1 MLFRSMAESK
11 SPAGS
16 PPNSPPP
23 APVGPDGK
31 ILINSLLK
39 RLWPAD
45 TQPVVSADEIAEA
58 IGHIFDDKLSP
69 VQTGALLT
77 CLNFT
82 GRDRH
87 ADVIAKCADA
97 MRKAAS
103 PIDFQELEEV
113 VKRKGKAEGNYKGG
127 LVCITRGVGLI
138 CYYHNPSIRI
148 HHSNSDSKIVT
159 SKSTIQS
166 HTNTPPV

>member
-1 MLFRSMAESK
+1 MAESK

-127 LVCITRGVGLI
+127 LVCITRGVWAYLLLSQPEHQNPPFKLGLEDSHEQV
-138 CYYHNPSIRI
+138 YNPE
-148 HHSNSDSKIVT
+148 
-159 SKSTIQS
+159 
-166 HTNTPPV
+166 PY

>member
-1 MLFRSMAESK
+1 MAEPN

-87 ADVIAKCADA
+87 ADVIAKCADS

-103 PIDFQELEEV
+103 PIDFKGLQEV
-113 VKRKGKAEGNYKGG
+113 VQRRGKVEGNYRGG
-127 LVCITRGVGLI
+127 LVGELGL
-138 CYYHNPSIRI
+138 CV
-148 HHSNSDSKIVT
+148 IV
-159 SKSTIQS
+159 
-166 HTNTPPV
+166 

>member
-1 MLFRSMAESK
+1 MAELN

-87 ADVIAKCADA
+87 ADVIAKCADS

-103 PIDFQELEEV
+103 PIDFEGLQEV
-113 VKRKGKAEGNYKGG
+113 VKRRGKAEGNYCGG
-127 LVCITRGVGLI
+127 LVGELSLCV
-138 CYYHNPSIRI
+138 
-148 HHSNSDSKIVT
+148 IV
-159 SKSTIQS
+159 
-166 HTNTPPV
+166 